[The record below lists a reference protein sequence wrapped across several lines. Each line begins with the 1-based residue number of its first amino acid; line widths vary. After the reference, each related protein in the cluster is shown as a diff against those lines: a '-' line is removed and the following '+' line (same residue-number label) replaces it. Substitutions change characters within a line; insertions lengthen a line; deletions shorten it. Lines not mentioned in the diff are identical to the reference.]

1 MCLGCGSSTQVPDN
15 FVGKWTHDKSTYM
28 SIEANGKVHYIKSGR
43 GRTYKWNGPVSYNND
58 GFSGSCCFCFTIEG
72 KYNGSNPQQPT
83 FIVDG
88 DVLTKTITQQP
99 GRT

>member
-1 MCLGCGSSTQVPDN
+1 
-15 FVGKWTHDKSTYM
+15 
-28 SIEANGKVHYIKSGR
+28 GR

-88 DVLTKTITQQP
+88 DVL
-99 GRT
+99 